1 MTTSLGLTDMEIE
14 ELYVLLKP
22 REETI
27 TDALAGLLA
36 RLERTLYDRLTI
48 DELERMRLRFSASS

>member
-1 MTTSLGLTDMEIE
+1 VTSIGLSDGEIE

-22 REETI
+22 REETL
-27 TDALAGLLA
+27 AEPLAGLLA

-48 DELERMRLRFSASS
+48 EELERMRLRFSADH

>member
-1 MTTSLGLTDMEIE
+1 VTPPALSDVEIE

-22 REETI
+22 REESLTEP
-27 TDALAGLLA
+27 LAGLLA

>member
-1 MTTSLGLTDMEIE
+1 MTPLALTEEEIE

-22 REETI
+22 REEMLTEPI
-27 TDALAGLLA
+27 AGLLA